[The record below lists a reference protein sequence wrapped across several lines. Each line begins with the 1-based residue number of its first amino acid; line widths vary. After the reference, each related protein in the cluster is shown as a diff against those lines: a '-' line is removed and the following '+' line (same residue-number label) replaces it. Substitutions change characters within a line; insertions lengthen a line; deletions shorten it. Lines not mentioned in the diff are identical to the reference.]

1 MKMFRRLLPLA
12 LILAFIS
19 ASIPAPALALSTES
33 EISMGE
39 SADMDIVQGTE
50 VETDPL
56 LNKWV
61 KGISD
66 RLFQQT
72 ARKDVPYNVKILNT
86 SDVNA
91 FSTMGGFMYINEGAL
106 DFAQSDDEVAGVLG
120 HETGH
125 IERRHAVTM
134 QAKSQGISLL
144 LGIVSLFSPFVYRF
158 GQLMQAG
165 IMAKLSRVDE
175 LQADQYAVLLM
186 SRAGYDPEAMVS
198 FMSHLGQLDK
208 SRPDLLTKYLA
219 DHPEPAKR
227 LGHIMGYE
235 QLDPKKVSTQT
246 LLVEGVHDFDEA
258 RYNVAAMKLNR
269 VLKAD
274 PGNAQALLDLGQA
287 QLALGQ
293 VGKSEQSLAEAAQ
306 KGNAQTRDL
315 ALARMT
321 SLRAMEKHRVS
332 LTHPNLQPLRA
343 QISQAQSNL
352 DNAAA
357 EISNRRD
364 AARDQLKNMG
374 DRLQAVTY
382 EIPDFSRMN
391 IRQGTR
397 LAAVVKNLE
406 SMARSIDSA
415 LDHNGVVIKDTGSLE
430 RNKEGGVLAEGAAIL
445 HELQAPLNQTPLT
458 PDALALLPS
467 YPRMISELNAS
478 NGDLLRGV
486 DASRASLQMAD
497 LSLGDLDAF
506 LKQLS
511 RVNTDFM
518 GDITV
523 VDYNAL
529 VPLMQKASDSLA
541 KSAIAASQAQQLFNM
556 ARSRQLETRVTMLGL
571 GDSPQRYATLQNA
584 LNARVGMTG
593 IDYAAMLHAGLTPGE
608 VAAATIIAA
617 DTNTTPGAIIQEAA
631 ASGRTVTDIA
641 NRRGMH
647 AEALEIFMGLVYLD
661 YTDDPAKENS
671 APVQQGTNTN
681 V

>member
-1 MKMFRRLLPLA
+1 MLRRLLPLA
-12 LILAFIS
+12 VILALLS
-19 ASIPAPALALSTES
+19 ASVPAPALAVSTQS
-33 EISMGE
+33 EIAMGE
-39 SADMDIVQGTE
+39 SADADIVQSTE

-106 DFAQSDDEVAGVLG
+106 DFAQSDDEVAAVLG

-125 IERRHAVTM
+125 IERRHAITM
-134 QAKSQGISLL
+134 QAKSQGLSLL
-144 LGIVSLFSPFVYRF
+144 LGIISLFSPFVYRF

-165 IMAKLSRVDE
+165 IMAKMSRVDE
-175 LQADQYAVLLM
+175 LQADQYGLLLM

-198 FMSHLGQLDK
+198 FMQHLGQLDK
-208 SRPDLLTKYLA
+208 TRPDLLTKYLE
-219 DHPEPAKR
+219 DHPEPDKR
-227 LGHIMGYE
+227 VAHMVGYE
-235 QLDPKKVSTQT
+235 QLDPTKVSKET

-258 RYNVAAMKLNR
+258 RYNVAAMKLTR
-269 VLKAD
+269 VLKTD

-293 VGKSEQSLAEAAQ
+293 VSKSEQSLTEAAQ
-306 KGNAQTRDL
+306 KGNPQTRDL
-315 ALARMT
+315 ALARIT
-321 SLRAMEKHRVS
+321 ALRDMEKRRVS
-332 LTHPNLQPLRA
+332 LIHTNLGPLRE
-343 QISQAQSNL
+343 QLSQAQSNL

-364 AARDQLKNMG
+364 AARDQLKNLS

-397 LAAVVKNLE
+397 LSTVVKNLE
-406 SMARSIDSA
+406 SMARSINSA
-415 LDHNGVVIKDTGSLE
+415 LDHNGVVVKDTGSLE
-430 RNKEGGVLAEGAAIL
+430 RNKEGGVLAESASIL
-445 HELQAPLNQTPLT
+445 RELQAPLAQTPIT
-458 PDALALLPS
+458 ADALALFPS
-467 YPRMISELNAS
+467 YPRMIAEVNAS

-506 LKQLS
+506 LKALT

-518 GDITV
+518 GDIAV
-523 VDYNAL
+523 ADYNGL

-541 KSAIAASQAQQLFNM
+541 KSAIASSQAQQLFNM
-556 ARSRQLETRVTMLGL
+556 ARARQLETRITMLGL
-571 GDSPQRYATLQNA
+571 GTSPQRYATLQNA
-584 LNARVGMTG
+584 LNVRVGMTG
-593 IDYAAMLHAGLTPGE
+593 IDYSAMLHAGLTPGE

-631 ASGRTVTDIA
+631 AAGRTVTDIA

-661 YTDDPAKENS
+661 YTDDPTKENS
-671 APVQQGTNTN
+671 APAQQGTSTN

>member
-1 MKMFRRLLPLA
+1 MKMIRRLLPLA
-12 LILAFIS
+12 LILAFLG
-19 ASIPAPALALSTES
+19 ASIPAPALALSTEN
-33 EISMGE
+33 EIQMGE
-39 SADMDIVQGTE
+39 SADADIVQGTE

-106 DFAQSDDEVAGVLG
+106 DFAQSDDEIAGVLG

-134 QAKSQGISLL
+134 QAKSQGLSLL
-144 LGIVSLFSPFVYRF
+144 LGIISLVSPFVYRF

-165 IMAKLSRVDE
+165 IMAKMSRIDE
-175 LQADQYAVLLM
+175 LQADQYALLLM

-198 FMSHLGQLDK
+198 FMEHLGQLDK

-219 DHPEPAKR
+219 DHPEPDKR
-227 LGHIMGYE
+227 VGHMMGYD
-235 QLDPKKVSTQT
+235 QLDPTKVTTQT

-258 RYNVAAMKLNR
+258 RYNVAAMKLTR
-269 VLKAD
+269 VLKSD
-274 PGNAQALLDLGQA
+274 PNNAQALLDLGQS

-293 VGKSEQSLAEAAQ
+293 VSKSEQSLAEAAQ
-306 KGNAQTRDL
+306 KGNPQTRDA
-315 ALARMT
+315 ALARIT
-321 SLRAMEKHRVS
+321 ALRDMEKRRVS
-332 LTHPNLQPLRA
+332 LTHTNLAPLRTQLA
-343 QISQAQSNL
+343 DARLSL

-364 AARDQLKNMG
+364 AARDQLKNMN

-391 IRQGTR
+391 IRPNTR
-397 LAAVVKNLE
+397 LATVVKNLE
-406 SMARSIDSA
+406 GMARSIDSA
-415 LDHNGVVIKDTGSLE
+415 LDHNGTVIKDTGSLE
-430 RNKEGGVLAEGAAIL
+430 RNKEGGVLAETSAIL
-445 HELQAPLNQTPLT
+445 HELQAPLAETPVT
-458 PDALALLPS
+458 ADTLALLPS
-467 YPRMISELNAS
+467 YPRMISEVDAS
-478 NGDLLRGV
+478 NGDLLRAI

-497 LSLGDLDAF
+497 LSLGDLDEF
-506 LKQLS
+506 LKALT

-518 GDITV
+518 GDIAV
-523 VDYNAL
+523 ADYNGL

-541 KSAIAASQAQQLFNM
+541 KSAIASSQAQQLFNM
-556 ARSRQLETRVTMLGL
+556 ARSRQLETRITMLGV
-571 GDSPQRYATLQNA
+571 GTSPQRYATLQNA
-584 LNARVGMTG
+584 LNVRVGMSG
-593 IDYAAMLHAGLTPGE
+593 IDYTAMLHAGLTPGE
-608 VAAATIIAA
+608 VAAATIVAA
-617 DTNTTPGAIIQEAA
+617 DTNTTPGAVIQEAA
-631 ASGRTVTDIA
+631 AAGRPITDIA

-661 YTDDPAKENS
+661 YTDDPLKENT
-671 APVQQGTNTN
+671 APAQQGTNN